1 MDKGVIIGVFIFS
14 MSISIIGGYFGV
26 GELDDGFSS
35 EETIE
40 ALNQISDFDIRD
52 FDSAGDAVAGFTTV
66 MGQLIP
72 STTGVLWF
80 DLLVFGGI
88 SVAFG
93 LLLFYFITHR
103 GI

>member
-1 MDKGVIIGVFIFS
+1 MGERIMDKGVIMGVFIFS
-14 MSISIIGGYFGV
+14 ISISLIGGYFGV

-35 EETIE
+35 EELIQG
-40 ALNQISDFDIRD
+40 LNQISS
-52 FDSAGDAVAGFTTV
+52 FDSAGDVYAGVTTV
-66 MGQLIP
+66 FGQIIP

-88 SVAFG
+88 SIAFG